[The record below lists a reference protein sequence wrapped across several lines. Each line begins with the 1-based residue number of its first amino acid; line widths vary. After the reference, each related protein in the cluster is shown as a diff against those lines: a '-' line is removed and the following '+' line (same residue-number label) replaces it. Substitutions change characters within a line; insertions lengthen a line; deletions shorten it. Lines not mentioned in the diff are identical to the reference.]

1 MLQYIKCSSD
11 RDSLINYIDGVYNTY
26 DRCDELENA
35 LNKLFPNVVIDDND
49 PDEGMYANLST
60 SELQKLKA
68 YLDSGQGEY
77 SGGFTFEFDGNELN
91 VLIEAMENFS
101 QPSFTKDREMSRIAR
116 RILNKLTHK

>member
-11 RDSLINYIDGVYNTY
+11 RESLINYIDGVYNTY

-35 LNKLFPNVVIDDND
+35 LNKLFPNVAIDDDD

-68 YLDSGQGEY
+68 YLDSGQGE
-77 SGGFTFEFDGNELN
+77 
-91 VLIEAMENFS
+91 
-101 QPSFTKDREMSRIAR
+101 
-116 RILNKLTHK
+116 

>member
-11 RDSLINYIDGVYNTY
+11 RESLINYIDGVYNTY

-35 LNKLFPNVVIDDND
+35 LNKLFPNVAIDDDD

-68 YLDSGQGEY
+68 YLDSVQGEY